1 MEWKFRLLVVFIL
14 GCGVAAAQN
23 VLDFTHEPIIEK
35 YNVLELNTE
44 LDYFSDNIQNS
55 LITNL
60 VLGGGIDRNSLNS
73 MLENM
78 DGQNAFGGW
87 TDIGLRYRTLSDSV
101 LFKKNRSLFLEFG
114 MAQYGYASFPKDLFH
129 FMFLGNA
136 DKLGE
141 TLQMSNMT
149 SEVMKYQYAGLG
161 VMNESTGSYLSFNLI
176 NVQNYFS
183 SDLEEFTIYTAED
196 ASEVQL
202 SYAGTLITN
211 DTLRGNFLSNS
222 GAGITLNGRY
232 NMQLRENQG
241 LFSIEVRNIGAV
253 RLNDRTR
260 QFKADSSWNYSG
272 VNVNELFSSDNGFTS
287 ITIEDSLAYT
297 DEQKTK
303 TVWMPLDINAN
314 YFHRINKSDHIGFS
328 VRKRFFTHH
337 NADLGVNYLHNES
350 DMVGYNIGL
359 SYGGYGGLRMNA
371 GAHFNFE
378 NWRFHLITRN
388 LVGAF
393 IESGKGRSASFGI
406 SRTFRQ
412 AP

>member
-14 GCGVAAAQN
+14 GYGVAAAQN
-23 VLDFTHEPIIEK
+23 ALDFTHEPIIEK

-87 TDIGLRYRTLSDSV
+87 TDIGLRCRSLSDSV

-141 TLQMSNMT
+141 TLQMSNIT

-183 SDLEEFTIYTAED
+183 SDIDEFTIYTAED
-196 ASEVQL
+196 ASEVEL

-232 NMQLRENQG
+232 NMQLREDQG

-260 QFKADSSWNYSG
+260 QLKADSSWNYSG

-337 NADLGVNYLHNES
+337 NADLGVSYLHNES
-350 DMVGYNIGL
+350 DMVGYNVGL

-371 GAHFNFE
+371 GAHLNFK
-378 NWRFHLITRN
+378 NWRFHLTTRN
-388 LVGAF
+388 LIGAF

-412 AP
+412 DP